1 MMGTGSVLASFKETT
16 NDPECFRHPFPRTE
30 GLKTVSG
37 IEVRE
42 QAEAKGPG
50 KFFCSAAPSPA
61 CVREWK
67 SWKCVRSSS
76 SPRAARPHRSRMS
89 SGWRLASEEK
99 PSLEAPSA
107 SPMEMAESPRRGS
120 PRPAAA
126 HLCSPALSARRKPG
140 KKERGRRPSSPR
152 PLRGAPEEI
161 HGRVG
166 PSLAPQRPDRSR
178 DRGPHGEHKGWEV

>member
-1 MMGTGSVLASFKETT
+1 MSRMEA
-16 NDPECFRHPFPRTE
+16 
-30 GLKTVSG
+30 
-37 IEVRE
+37 RE

-76 SPRAARPHRSRMS
+76 LRAARPHRSRMS

-107 SPMEMAESPRRGS
+107 TLMETAEPPRSGS
-120 PRPAAA
+120 PWPAAA
-126 HLCSPALSARRKPG
+126 HLCSPALSGRRKPG
-140 KKERGRRPSSPR
+140 KEERGRRPSSPR
-152 PLRGAPEEI
+152 PLRGALEEI
-161 HGRVG
+161 GGRVG
-166 PSLAPQRPDRSR
+166 PSLAPQRPARLR